1 MAAKTVVASSRYEQ
15 ELLQIIHT
23 LPIERIAQVVDFARY
38 VHLQAEE
45 DFFRLDDESE
55 EDILA
60 DEAQWDAQFA
70 STQDGLKRMAERV
83 RLEIRAG
90 RSRPMKFTKD
100 GGMLPG

>member
-1 MAAKTVVASSRYEQ
+1 MAVKTVAPSSRYEQ
-15 ELLQIIHT
+15 ELLQIVHT
-23 LPIERIAQVVDFARY
+23 LPIERIAQIVDFARY

-45 DFFRLDDESE
+45 DFLHLDDESE

-60 DEAQWDAQFA
+60 DEAQWETQFA
-70 STQDGLKRMAERV
+70 STQEGLKRMAERV

-90 RSRPMKFTKD
+90 RSQPMKFTKD